1 MRTRRSAVLA
11 VALLLLA
18 GACSKKDESSPASE
32 PVAAPVAGLVG
43 SDAAALA
50 KSARFVAPDKLTVC
64 SDIPYAP
71 FEFNDRSGG
80 DQLTGFDVELVRVLA
95 AQLTLTAEFKTTP
108 FDAIIPSLAAGN
120 CDMVASAT
128 TITEERKKKVAF
140 TQPYFDADQALL
152 VRAADQERYPRL
164 SGLKGKTIGVQSGTT
179 GETYAKANKPA
190 GATVKDFPGA
200 DDLFNALASG
210 DIDAVLQD
218 FPVNKYRA
226 LKAPDQFAVTETFK
240 TGEQYGFAV
249 AMDNP
254 NLVAA
259 LDAALASVRQ
269 SGDYDKTYKAWF
281 GD

>member
-1 MRTRRSAVLA
+1 ML
-11 VALLLLA
+11 
-18 GACSKKDESSPASE
+18 
-32 PVAAPVAGLVG
+32 
-43 SDAAALA
+43 
-50 KSARFVAPDKLTVC
+50 
-64 SDIPYAP
+64 
-71 FEFNDRSGG
+71 N
-80 DQLTGFDVELVRVLA
+80 
-95 AQLTLTAEFKTTP
+95 AEFKTTP

-152 VRAADQERYPRL
+152 IRAADRERYRRL
-164 SGLKGKTIGVQSGTT
+164 SDLKGKTIGVQSGTT
-179 GETYAKANKPA
+179 GETYAKAHKPA

-249 AMDNP
+249 AKDNP
-254 NLVAA
+254 SLVAA
-259 LDAALASVRQ
+259 LDAALANVRQ